1 MNLENSVIHPAN
13 MTLGLDNP
21 SSTRDSLAKY
31 NAAQIPKSS
40 PQLGGG
46 DQPRKGG
53 GADVFELFGV

>member
-1 MNLENSVIHPAN
+1 

-31 NAAQIPKSS
+31 NAQIPKSS

>member
-21 SSTRDSLAKY
+21 TSTRDSLAKY

-40 PQLGGG
+40 PQL

>member
-1 MNLENSVIHPAN
+1 MNLENSIIHPAN
-13 MTLGLDNP
+13 MTDNP

-31 NAAQIPKSS
+31 TNAAQIPKSS
-40 PQLGGG
+40 PQL

>member
-1 MNLENSVIHPAN
+1 

-31 NAAQIPKSS
+31 NAQIPKSS

-53 GADVFELFGV
+53 GADVFELLCVYSPKVSFR

>member
-13 MTLGLDNP
+13 MTDNP

-31 NAAQIPKSS
+31 TNAAQIPKSS
-40 PQLGGG
+40 PQL

>member
-1 MNLENSVIHPAN
+1 MNLENSIIHPAN
-13 MTLGLDNP
+13 MTDNP

-31 NAAQIPKSS
+31 TNAAQIPKSS

-53 GADVFELFGV
+53 GADVFEFFGV